1 MSYRPLGIAESRW
14 EVVKEFVTSHLGRLN
29 VGIATL
35 RPLLATMARLAAWCV
50 DEHIPL
56 NIDDVLDPDT
66 VERFCAEGLHG
77 TDSSISTARSHL
89 RRLGPVLTTTAP
101 WEPPPVAYVRPRLP
115 EPYTDAELRC
125 IERDIN
131 RQATPARCTAAEAVV
146 VLGLGAGLDGRWY
159 TKICGRDIRV
169 ADDVVVVLV
178 PEPHARQVVVRASYV
193 ERLLALKDAAG
204 DKPLVGCKVDH
215 RNAARNI
222 AARTVIDQGR
232 LSFDPGRFR
241 STWMVAHMAQFPVFL
256 QAAGLAGFGTLGD
269 LLPFVD
275 PVPDAIARQQLRDA

>member
-1 MSYRPLGIAESRW
+1 MANEMSHRPSDRRRSSRSRSRRPLRLRSETAAPRHPDDPVLRCLVSYRPLGIAESRW

-178 PEPHARQVVVRASYV
+178 PEPHARQVVVRELCGAPV
-193 ERLLALKDAAG
+193 GAERCG
-204 DKPLVGCKVDH
+204 RGQTPCRV
-215 RNAARNI
+215 
-222 AARTVIDQGR
+222 QGR
-232 LSFDPGRFR
+232 SQER
-241 STWMVAHMAQFPVFL
+241 SSEHR
-256 QAAGLAGFGTLGD
+256 
-269 LLPFVD
+269 
-275 PVPDAIARQQLRDA
+275 RQNRH